1 MAIRSP
7 PDFMIFHINN
17 CSPALK
23 LYRIKKFKVCLY
35 PKQKF
40 ILKIG
45 GGHME
50 DNKIGN
56 IEAKQVDGNLVIKS
70 ENTAFAE
77 SFYFNKFY
85 DDKEYKKFVQST
97 EKLIRMSKEYKTYV
111 ELLRTNLQG
120 LNFDN
125 ILSNITN
132 LDAEMEFHHYPVTLY
147 EVVDI
152 IMTDKLLSK
161 KQFTSFTIAKE
172 VMDLHYKNLIGL
184 VPLTKMNHELAH
196 SGDIFIS
203 KKQIFGRYNEF
214 LKIYSKSVSASLN
227 EKIKEMEELSDK
239 NAPSDIQGLY

>member
-1 MAIRSP
+1 MR
-7 PDFMIFHINN
+7 
-17 CSPALK
+17 
-23 LYRIKKFKVCLY
+23 KFN
-35 PKQKF
+35 F
-40 ILKIG
+40 G
-45 GGHME
+45 GGNME

-56 IEAKQVDGNLVIKS
+56 IAATQVDGNLIVKS

-77 SFYFNKFY
+77 SFYFAKFY
-85 DDKEYKKFVQST
+85 DDKEYKKFINSV
-97 EKLIRMSKEYKTYV
+97 EKLIRGSKEYKTYV

-132 LDAEMEFHHYPVTLY
+132 LDADMEFHHYPVTLY
-147 EVVDI
+147 EIVDVV
-152 IMTDKLLSK
+152 MTDKLLRK

-172 VMDLHYKNLIGL
+172 VMEMHYKNIIGL

-203 KKQIFGRYNEF
+203 KKQVFGDYREF
-214 LKIYSKSVSASLN
+214 LKLYEKAIPASLN
-227 EKIKEMEELSDK
+227 EKIKEMEELSEK

>member
-1 MAIRSP
+1 
-7 PDFMIFHINN
+7 
-17 CSPALK
+17 
-23 LYRIKKFKVCLY
+23 
-35 PKQKF
+35 
-40 ILKIG
+40 
-45 GGHME
+45 ME

-56 IEAKQVDGNLVIKS
+56 IVATQIDGNPVIKS
-70 ENTAFAE
+70 ENTVFAE
-77 SFYFNKFY
+77 SFYFAKFY
-85 DDKEYKKFVQST
+85 DDKEYKKFINSV
-97 EKLIRMSKEYKTYV
+97 EKLIRASKEYKTYV

-132 LDAEMEFHHYPVTLY
+132 LDADMEFHHYPVTLY
-147 EVVDI
+147 EIVDI
-152 IMTDKLLSK
+152 VMTDKLLQK

-172 VMDLHYKNLIGL
+172 VMELHYKNMIGL

-203 KKQIFGRYNEF
+203 KKQVFGDYREF
-214 LKIYSKSVSASLN
+214 LKRYERAISASLN